1 MHYAL
6 DLRTFIFSHYFYTGL
21 RIATGVVG
29 LTLLVLQFTDLPT
42 AMTVCI
48 GALSTSL
55 MDLPSTLRHKFN
67 EMLSSVLLCTAVT
80 LVISL
85 CTPFH
90 WLLSIMLVVVT
101 FLASMMVVYG
111 KKAMPLQFS
120 ALFVMTL
127 SMENAMNVQQAF
139 FHTGLFLGG
148 GLSYLVYSMTVSWFL
163 RSRIKQQ
170 VLAEALFELAR
181 YIHIKADFYDMHAD
195 LNGQFN
201 TLVRQQIVLA
211 EKQQASRD
219 LILRDPKNQQDAI
232 LVQVHFG
239 MFDLYEHIL
248 STHTD
253 YTILRQRL
261 ADAEV
266 LTYLRDLVSK
276 AAKDIETI
284 AYAVTRKRASF
295 ASINYKAELRS
306 IETELQQLQQDSLAG
321 KVSEEALGILRAT
334 YNKICAAIDMIG
346 QLHHATQSVQG
357 PLPALLGKDMTP
369 FLTQQKYQLGV
380 LLANLRWQSPTFR
393 FAVRAALAIS
403 CGLLVA
409 DSLPYAGHGYWIVLT
424 IAIILKPSFSQTK
437 QRRTDR
443 LIGTMIGCVATA
455 LILRFVHE
463 PVALLGFLFMA
474 TVAAPAFIYV
484 KYRYTAIAASMQI
497 LLQINLIIPSS
508 GHVIDERLIDTVIGA
523 VIATVFS
530 FVLPSWEYRK
540 LPQLIR
546 NVLKSNQRY
555 LEASNS
561 LLQGKSLDDFVYR
574 LCRKRF
580 LDSISELVSA
590 LVRMLDEP
598 ASKHRA
604 VENLNQ
610 FIVQNY
616 LVMAHVAALRILL
629 RRHTEGMPHEAV
641 NVQLDA
647 ATAHVCKTLGLA
659 EQVLNPDAPLPPP
672 SADTMSAAM
681 QDGGTAEQATTWP
694 AWYPLQRRVGLLYED
709 TEKIAVSSAAI
720 GRILTT

>member
-29 LTLLVLQFTDLPT
+29 LTMLVLQFSDLPT

-55 MDLPSTLRHKFN
+55 MDLPSSLRHKFN
-67 EMLSSVLLCTAVT
+67 EMLSSVLLCTVVT
-80 LVISL
+80 LIISL
-85 CTPFH
+85 CAPFH
-90 WLLSIMLVVVT
+90 WLLSFMLVIVT

-111 KKAMPLQFS
+111 KKAMPLQFA

-139 FHTGLFLGG
+139 FHTGLFLAG
-148 GLSYLVYSMTVSWFL
+148 GLSYLAYSMTVSWFL

-170 VLAEALFELAR
+170 ILAEALFELAR
-181 YIHIKADFYDMHAD
+181 YINIKADFYDMHVD
-195 LNGQFN
+195 LNSQFN
-201 TLVRQQIVLA
+201 LLVRQQIVLA

-219 LILRDPKNQQDAI
+219 LILRDPKNQEDAI

-253 YTILRQRL
+253 YAILREHL

-266 LTYLRDLVSK
+266 LTYLRDLVGK

-295 ASINYKAELRS
+295 ASISYKAEQRS
-306 IETELQQLQQDSLAG
+306 IESELQQLQQDCLAG
-321 KVSEEALGILRAT
+321 KVSEEALDILRAA
-334 YNKICAAIDMIG
+334 YGKICGAIDMIG
-346 QLHHATQSVQG
+346 ELHHATQSVQG
-357 PLPALLGKDMTP
+357 PLPVLLGKDMTP

-380 LLANLRWQSPTFR
+380 LVANLRWHSPTFR

-403 CGLLVA
+403 CGLLAA
-409 DSLPYAGHGYWIVLT
+409 DALPYAGHGYWIVLT

-437 QRRTDR
+437 QRRSDR
-443 LIGTMIGCVATA
+443 LIGTLIGCVATA

-463 PVALLGFLFMA
+463 PIALLGFLFMA
-474 TVAAPAFIYV
+474 TVAGPAFIYV

-497 LLQINLIIPSS
+497 LLQINLVIPSS
-508 GHVIDERLIDTVIGA
+508 GHVIGERLIDTLIGA
-523 VIATVFS
+523 AIATAFS
-530 FVLPSWEYRK
+530 FVLPSWEYRT

-546 NVLKSNQRY
+546 NVLKSNLRF
-555 LEASNS
+555 LEASNK
-561 LLQGKSLDDFVYR
+561 LMQGQARDDFIYR
-574 LCRKRF
+574 ICRKRF
-580 LDSISELVSA
+580 LDSMSELVST

-598 ASKHRA
+598 VSKHRA

-616 LVMAHVAALRILL
+616 LVMAHVAALRMLL
-629 RRHTEGMPHEAV
+629 RRNAEGMPHEAV
-641 NVQLDA
+641 NLELDA
-647 ATAHVCKTLGLA
+647 ATARVSKTLGLA
-659 EQVLNPDAPLPPP
+659 ELVLNPNAPLPPSEGVP
-672 SADTMSAAM
+672 IASQGIDAGAQVEKWSA
-681 QDGGTAEQATTWP
+681 WH
-694 AWYPLQRRVGLLYED
+694 PLQQRVELLYQD
-709 TEKIAVSSAAI
+709 SEKIAVNSAAI
-720 GRILTT
+720 GRILAT